1 MIIVTHTD
9 LDGICSAALF
19 IRKYGNK
26 VEIKYASVNE
36 AKELHQSGFS
46 PDYTCDLPKI
56 GRSINIDHHKSNY
69 ENLLANNRIS
79 EGDSINFTAPS
90 ATDLV
95 FRHLEFLNDPIAL
108 QIRELGNLADT
119 AQLPKEYKPLDVIV
133 NMNSSNYV
141 ILRDISALLAF
152 EGKNI
157 LKTEWLTS
165 QHEQVATIYSETQ
178 LKIDSFIKKNQIFPR
193 ILILDTRGKINEKLA
208 KEVFEPFFKFNI
220 AIIALIY
227 IKTPDEP
234 LKVSLRVK
242 KSEQEN
248 YDVSLVA
255 KALNGGGHRMAAGC
269 NPNPQNFPLNLINEL
284 KKIKKPTDSLET
296 IILE

>member
-19 IRKYGNK
+19 IRKYGNN
-26 VEIKYASVNE
+26 VEIQYASVKE

-69 ENLLANNRIS
+69 EDLVTNNRMS
-79 EGDSINFTAPS
+79 EDDLVNPKASS
-90 ATDLV
+90 ATELV
-95 FRHLEFLNDPIAL
+95 FRYLKFSDDPVAL

-119 AQLPKEYKPLDVIV
+119 AQLPMEYKPLDVIL
-133 NMNSSNYV
+133 NLNNSNYIV
-141 ILRDISALLAF
+141 MRDISNLLAL

-157 LKTEWLTS
+157 LETEWLAF
-165 QHEQVATIYSETQ
+165 QYKQVAKEYSETR
-178 LKIDSFIKKNQIFPR
+178 LKIDSFIKKYQIFPR

-208 KEVFEPFFKFNI
+208 KEVFQPLFHFNI
-220 AIIALIY
+220 AIIALVSM
-227 IKTPDEP
+227 KTPEEP
-234 LKVSLRVK
+234 LKISLRVK

-269 NPNPQNFPLNLINEL
+269 NPNPQDFPLNLINEL
-284 KKIKKPTDSLET
+284 KKIKKPTDSIET
-296 IILE
+296 MIL